1 VNIHLGATLS
11 ELRKSKK
18 LMQKDVASKLSDYG
32 FNVKPKTIY
41 NWEKE
46 LSQPSVPQ
54 FIALCDILD
63 VDDVLWRFAGIPKG
77 PYAGLNRSGRQKARE
92 FIDLLFQI
100 DSFKD
105 IIGKG
110 GVGVRGGS
118 DARDSRVSDDNVI
131 FDVFENEVA
140 LEKGA
145 FFDLSGQSD
154 ELPRLI
160 RLYDIPVSAGAGNF
174 LDDSSYEMIEAPS
187 YVPIAVDFALRVS
200 GDSMEPLLKDS
211 QVIWVKEQ
219 DVLDSGDIGIFTYS
233 GDVYCKKLIADGRRA
248 YLRSLNPA
256 YEDIEIKE
264 DFGFKVLGKVV

>member
-1 VNIHLGATLS
+1 
-11 ELRKSKK
+11 
-18 LMQKDVASKLSDYG
+18 MQKDVASKLSDYG

-63 VDDVLWRFAGIPKG
+63 VDDVLWRFASIPKG
-77 PYAGLNRSGRQKARE
+77 PYAGLNRNGRQKARE
-92 FIDLLFQI
+92 MIDLLFQI
-100 DSFKD
+100 DAYKD

-110 GVGVRGGS
+110 GVGARGGKVIE
-118 DARDSRVSDDNVI
+118 DKPFYDDL
-131 FDVFENEVA
+131 ENETD
-140 LEKGA
+140 
-145 FFDLSGQSD
+145 FDLSGQFHGS
-154 ELPRLI
+154 PRLI
-160 RLYDIPVSAGAGNF
+160 RLYDIPVSAGTGNF

-200 GDSMEPLLKDS
+200 GDSMEPLLQDS

-219 DVLDSGDIGIFTYS
+219 EVLDTGDIGIFSYS
-233 GDVYCKKLIADGRRA
+233 GDVYCKKLIADGRKA
-248 YLRSLNPA
+248 FLRSLNPA
-256 YEDIEIKE
+256 YEDIEILD